1 VPTTY
6 FWQPLDPAAF
16 SLRELQRLKDKRHLM
31 TTVILLVLL
40 GTISVALAQ
49 GWLIRQLRNR
59 YLQPVAPWPASEPM
73 PKAAVLLSLR
83 GNDPFLTSCLRNL
96 LSQDYPDFIVK
107 IVIDSESDPAWES
120 IRAIRAEGNAERLVV
135 SILRERSSTC
145 SLKNSSVIQS
155 INSLPEDIEVVALVD
170 ADAVTHPT
178 WLRELVAPLAD
189 PQVAC
194 STGIRWFA
202 PQDQSLASRMRC
214 YWNILAASVIHIS
227 RTPWGGS
234 MVVRRSVLDSGLTE
248 EWSRMF
254 CEDAFTTRYLDERK
268 LQIVCVPQATV
279 VNEETTSLS
288 GCIRF
293 VNRQMLIFKL
303 YHRQWWGVVGMIAAT
318 LTVRLPHLYF
328 MCQAA
333 LAADWIST
341 AILFAIHPI
350 IRLVTHHEAMRLDRE
365 VRKMMASNAGR
376 EIACN
381 PKVEVFGFICT
392 EIMFFMSFVYAIST
406 RTVQWRG
413 ITYRVRGPKDITLLA
428 YRPFEEIPSYG
439 VAAKATV
446 V

>member
-1 VPTTY
+1 
-6 FWQPLDPAAF
+6 
-16 SLRELQRLKDKRHLM
+16 M
-31 TTVILLVLL
+31 TQVILLVLF
-40 GTISVALAQ
+40 GTIGVALAQ

-59 YLQPVAPWPASEPM
+59 YLRPVAPWPASKPM

-107 IVIDSESDPAWES
+107 IVIDSASDPAWES
-120 IRAIRAEGNAERLVV
+120 IRSIRAEGNAERLVV

-155 INSLPEDIEVVALVD
+155 IKSLPTDIEVVALVD

-202 PQDQSLASRMRC
+202 PQDRSLATRMRC
-214 YWNILAASVIHIS
+214 NWNLLAASVIHLS

-279 VNEETTSLS
+279 VNEESTSLS

-293 VNRQMLIFKL
+293 VNRQMLIFRL
-303 YHRQWWGVVGMIAAT
+303 YHRQWWGVVGMIAAS
-318 LTVRLPHLYF
+318 LAVRLPHLYLMF
-328 MCQAA
+328 ASA

-341 AILFAIHPI
+341 AILIAIHPI
-350 IRLVTHHEAMRLDRE
+350 IRLVTEYEAVRLDRA
-365 VRKMMASNAGR
+365 VRKMMASNTGR
-376 EIACN
+376 EITSN
-381 PKVEVFGFICT
+381 PKVEAFGFICT
-392 EIMFFMSFVYAIST
+392 EIMFFMSLVYAVCT

-413 ITYRVRGPKDITLLA
+413 ITYRVRGPKDITMLA
-428 YRPFEEIPSYG
+428 YRPFEEIPSFG
-439 VAAKATV
+439 AGSKATV